1 MGGGTAGAR
10 AVALPESNCAL
21 GKRFPQIGKTLR
33 WTMMMNGMERNELS
47 LLYVG
52 SWEGVLLLSE
62 RKIE

>member
-47 LLYVG
+47 LRYVC
-52 SWEGVLLLSE
+52 
-62 RKIE
+62 R